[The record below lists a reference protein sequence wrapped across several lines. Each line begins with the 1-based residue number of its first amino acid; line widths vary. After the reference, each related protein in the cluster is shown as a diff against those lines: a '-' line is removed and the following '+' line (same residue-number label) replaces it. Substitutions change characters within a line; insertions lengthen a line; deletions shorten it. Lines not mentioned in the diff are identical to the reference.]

1 MSERKKLK
9 ETKVGGWLRKNAPK
23 VLDVAGDVLPDA
35 GALSLVRNLVF
46 NDNEMSAEAK
56 IEFQELAK
64 EAEVAFQAE
73 VSKRWKADMGS
84 DSLLSKNIRPAML
97 ILLTLFYITLT
108 IWDGVSQRF
117 MPPQNYIDL
126 LEVLMLT
133 AFGAYFAGRS
143 LEKTMRK

>member
-1 MSERKKLK
+1 MFS
-9 ETKVGGWLRKNAPK
+9 
-23 VLDVAGDVLPDA
+23 DD
-35 GALSLVRNLVF
+35 SL
-46 NDNEMSAEAK
+46 SAESK
-56 IEFQELAK
+56 LELQELT
-64 EAEVAFQAE
+64 AEEELALQRE
-73 VSKRWKADMGS
+73 VSARWQADMNS